1 MWGESGSW
9 KWMFLQWA
17 GLTAMAYLATLI
29 VYQVGSALGLG
40 AG

>member
-1 MWGESGSW
+1 ML
-9 KWMFLQWA
+9 LQWA
-17 GLTAMAYLATLI
+17 GLTVLAYLATLV